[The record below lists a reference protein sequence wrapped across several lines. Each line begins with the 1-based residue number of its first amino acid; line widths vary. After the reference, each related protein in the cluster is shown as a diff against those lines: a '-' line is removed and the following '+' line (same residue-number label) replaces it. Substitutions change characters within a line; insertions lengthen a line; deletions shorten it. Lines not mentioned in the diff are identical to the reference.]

1 MEENRRGQSG
11 EAVGIDGFAG
21 SDTDEITDEICPG
34 GCVEMGGHKGY
45 GKSDEGES
53 AAIGRA
59 GAEGKDARQIFGV
72 RASTLFL
79 ICYLAAFLG
88 WWVENIFRLVSA
100 GVFDSRHQLLPF
112 LGAYGFGI
120 FVMFF
125 VFGTPS
131 EMRLLKK
138 RILPS
143 RTKKNHVLR
152 GVIYCALLFSLIL
165 FGEMGMGLLFEKAFG
180 VKAWNYTSIPLHIT
194 QYTSIPTTAAF
205 TAGIFLL
212 MQFVFPRVVKLI
224 DRIPDRT
231 AFLLALV
238 LGVLIAADWLIMIVS
253 GLVNGSFPEY
263 WSFKIG

>member
-1 MEENRRGQSG
+1 MEKRQGIAGEEALSEGGSAPGAAVGGAAGKSG
-11 EAVGIDGFAG
+11 EEGKNGRGRGAAAAV
-21 SDTDEITDEICPG
+21 
-34 GCVEMGGHKGY
+34 
-45 GKSDEGES
+45 
-53 AAIGRA
+53 A
-59 GAEGKDARQIFGV
+59 GAPERKRTPRGARQIFGV
-72 RASTLFL
+72 RAGTLFL

-138 RILPS
+138 RILPAQ
-143 RTKKNHVLR
+143 TKRNRALC
-152 GVIYCALLFSLIL
+152 GVIYCALLFFLIL

-205 TAGIFLL
+205 TAGIFFL
-212 MQFVFPRVVKLI
+212 MQFAFPRAVKLI

-238 LGVLIAADWLIMIVS
+238 LGVLIAADWLIMIAS

-263 WSFKIG
+263 WSFKIRIT

>member
-1 MEENRRGQSG
+1 MEKRQGIAGEEALSEGGSAPGAAVGGAAGKSGEEGKNGRRRG
-11 EAVGIDGFAG
+11 
-21 SDTDEITDEICPG
+21 
-34 GCVEMGGHKGY
+34 
-45 GKSDEGES
+45 
-53 AAIGRA
+53 AAASVA
-59 GAEGKDARQIFGV
+59 GAPESKRTPRGARQIFGV
-72 RASTLFL
+72 RAGTLFL

-138 RILPS
+138 RILPA

-263 WSFKIG
+263 WSFKIRIT

>member
-1 MEENRRGQSG
+1 MAGGEALRPQLRGRRRGRERLG
-11 EAVGIDGFAG
+11 AR
-21 SDTDEITDEICPG
+21 
-34 GCVEMGGHKGY
+34 
-45 GKSDEGES
+45 
-53 AAIGRA
+53 GRFSEC
-59 GAEGKDARQIFGV
+59 GPARF
-72 RASTLFL
+72 FL

-138 RILPS
+138 RILPA

-212 MQFVFPRVVKLI
+212 MQFVFPRAVKLI

-263 WSFKIG
+263 WSFKIRIT

>member
-1 MEENRRGQSG
+1 M
-11 EAVGIDGFAG
+11 
-21 SDTDEITDEICPG
+21 G
-34 GCVEMGGHKGY
+34 GCKGF
-45 GKSDEGES
+45 GKSDRGE

-59 GAEGKDARQIFGV
+59 GTERKDARQIFGV

-138 RILPS
+138 RILPA
-143 RTKKNHVLR
+143 RTKK
-152 GVIYCALLFSLIL
+152 IMCCA
-165 FGEMGMGLLFEKAFG
+165 A
-180 VKAWNYTSIPLHIT
+180 
-194 QYTSIPTTAAF
+194 
-205 TAGIFLL
+205 
-212 MQFVFPRVVKLI
+212 
-224 DRIPDRT
+224 
-231 AFLLALV
+231 
-238 LGVLIAADWLIMIVS
+238 
-253 GLVNGSFPEY
+253 
-263 WSFKIG
+263 